1 MYEMLNTTPFQR
13 GETRKAEV
21 MEKAIK
27 KKLFDEIPYLEGDR
41 IILRKLTENDR
52 EALREMAGD
61 EII

>member
-1 MYEMLNTTPFQR
+1 
-13 GETRKAEV
+13 